1 MFSFVDFLDFRRLVN
16 TDDSFKIY
24 RVHYLLLCILQV
36 VKPGKKV
43 TISNK
48 RKNVRKVI
56 IVLKKKNPS
65 KPVSAEV
72 VVKACFHP
80 KTTTATPSPVISTT
94 GVTTTGVKTTGVATT
109 SK

>member
-1 MFSFVDFLDFRRLVN
+1 M
-16 TDDSFKIY
+16 
-24 RVHYLLLCILQV
+24 LLCHLQNI
-36 VKPGKKV
+36 KPGAKA

-48 RKNVRKVI
+48 RKNIRKVI
-56 IVLKKKNPS
+56 VVLVKKDQKR
-65 KPVSAEV
+65 PVSAEV

-94 GVTTTGVKTTGVATT
+94 GVTTTGVATT